1 MSPVTTAGD
10 LTGLFLLATALV
22 ITALLTSAR
31 TIARRAADADRPPDA
46 AEGPARPTAPAR
58 PDQARPSQ
66 ASRPEPGSVED
77 RIAGP
82 AALEL
87 EEAVGAGDQQYA
99 VP

>member
-31 TIARRAADADRPPDA
+31 TIARRAADADRPPGA

-58 PDQARPSQ
+58 PDQ